1 MIPKGVRTAVAV
13 FFLVSVLM
21 LVPSRAFSQEPAP
34 SERKILTRVAPVYPA
49 VARSMSIGGTVKVV
63 GMVAPNGTV
72 KSVHVLGGHP
82 MLADAAQKALLQWK
96 FEAAPHETSEI
107 IEMKFVP

>member
-1 MIPKGVRTAVAV
+1 MSPKGVRIAVAV
-13 FFLVSVLM
+13 FFLVPVLM
-21 LVPSRAFSQEPAP
+21 LAPSRAFSQEPTP
-34 SERKILTRVAPVYPA
+34 SVRKVLTRVAPVYPA
-49 VARSMSIGGTVKVV
+49 IARSMSIGGTVRVV
-63 GMVAPNGTV
+63 GLVAPNGTV
-72 KSVHVLGGHP
+72 KSVHVVGGHP